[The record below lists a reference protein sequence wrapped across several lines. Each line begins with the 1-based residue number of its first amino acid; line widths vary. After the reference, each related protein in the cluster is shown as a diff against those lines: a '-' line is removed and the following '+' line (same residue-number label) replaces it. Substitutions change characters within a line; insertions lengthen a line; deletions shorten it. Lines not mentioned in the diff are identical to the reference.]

1 MKLCQRDCRNS
12 NIVSLSSGRPIH
24 LPHIQDADLVFRKEA
39 MTIPVVCDRQHHS
52 ASKWNIFPFKPP
64 HSPIACFNLCCFLS
78 YPASHRFLMIF
89 LWRSQESSE
98 KKNRNKIFIWQR
110 HPVPKTLSL
119 EEHLAVL
126 VKLST
131 QVLSLLLLIVPILDY
146 FPFTSFYKWH
156 TTGPAILVHLRM
168 CQ

>member
-12 NIVSLSSGRPIH
+12 NIVPLSSGRAIR
-24 LPHIQDADLVFRKEA
+24 LPHIQDADLVLRKEA

-78 YPASHRFLMIF
+78 YPASHRFLMISP
-89 LWRSQESSE
+89 LKESGVIG
-98 KKNRNKIFIWQR
+98 KGNRNKIFVWQR

-131 QVLSLLLLIVPILDY
+131 QVLVLLLLIVPILDY
-146 FPFTSFYKWH
+146 FPFTSSYKWH
-156 TTGPAILVHLRM
+156 ITGPAILVHLRI